1 MPDLTLLAP
10 LLLKPLLDPAPS
22 LAQPNNDAQSSI
34 AKLPDSQTI
43 LLAQRPSS
51 APQPERLAAIEF
63 SPPQTVSP
71 RSGSQLYAQRW
82 AALDSGRLYT
92 RLPRDSFRDVWMQAR
107 TQPTYE
113 QWRDLLSAE
122 ARAVA
127 NGQGTNRLAVIIGD
141 SLSVWL
147 PSDRLPTNQLW
158 LNQAISGDTTQG
170 VLQRLSDFDDTR
182 PDVIYVMAGVNDLK
196 QGHSDAYI
204 LWNFQKI
211 VRRLQQAHPEAR
223 IVLQSIL
230 PTRAPQIPN
239 HRIAGLNRQL
249 AAIARHYAVYYLDLH
264 SQFAASDGQI
274 QPQYTTDGIHLT
286 DRGYLTWQG
295 SLRWADMR
303 VSQAE
308 I

>member
-1 MPDLTLLAP
+1 MSELALLAP
-10 LLLKPLLDPAPS
+10 LLLKPLIESATAPMQPIDQNTIAIGFRDPKS
-22 LAQPNNDAQSSI
+22 L
-34 AKLPDSQTI
+34 
-43 LLAQRPSS
+43 LLAQHS
-51 APQPERLAAIEF
+51 AVSAQPERLSAIEF
-63 SPPQTVSP
+63 SQSQPAGP

-82 AALDSGRLYT
+82 AALDNGRLYT
-92 RLPRDSFRDVWMQAR
+92 RLPRESFREVWMQATR
-107 TQPTYE
+107 QPTYD

-127 NGQGTNRLAVIIGD
+127 QGQGRNRLAVIIGD
-141 SLSVWL
+141 SLSAWL
-147 PSDRLPTNQLW
+147 PSDRLPSDQLW

-170 VLQRLSDFDDTR
+170 ILRRLTDFDSTS
-182 PDVIYVMAGVNDLK
+182 PSVIYVMAGVNDLK

-211 VRRLQQAHPEAR
+211 VRRLQQVHPEAR

-249 AAIARHYAVYYLDLH
+249 AAIARHYNTFYLDLH

-274 QPQYTTDGIHLT
+274 QPQFTTDGIHLT

-295 SLRWADMR
+295 SLRWVDMR
-303 VSQAE
+303 VSQAGV
-308 I
+308 